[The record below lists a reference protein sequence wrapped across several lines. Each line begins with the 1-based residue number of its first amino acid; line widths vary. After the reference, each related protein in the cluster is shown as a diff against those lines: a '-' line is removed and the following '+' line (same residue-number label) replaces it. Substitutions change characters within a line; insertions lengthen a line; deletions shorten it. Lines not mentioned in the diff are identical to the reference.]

1 MKKFINKIFITALI
15 TLFAVSCGN
24 SPTNPSNGG
33 GGGGANPTPNEFVD
47 KLKSIGI
54 VKAGEQEW
62 DFRTLSQSGNVLT
75 VRPMNNA
82 KSGTLEGLDRYLR
95 IKIDEITEVFKYEIE
110 FLTADSTSSDGSEH
124 NSPAN
129 SEALEAKITFEDKK
143 TGSPITDAEFKDGFI
158 LKVEANA
165 NWIPTPEATEEDY
178 KKSINQL
185 GTINV
190 NGKSGNTFA
199 MDFAGLNVTKDQY
212 QYTTELTIDA
222 NGKTD
227 TIDLLNFIE
236 AIKGQISKSKTE
248 YIEISDVYI
257 SSDNSFSINFNAV
270 SANKVL
276 SYPNNITLKV
286 NFINGNLSF
295 AKRDLSITINSIPEI
310 VTDNRGES
318 KNAEFNISTDAEY
331 VSFQST
337 SIVEKTSTG
346 ITINSAYVSYYK
358 EDGYASIQLQGN
370 DVLNAHNTL
379 QAGETAEFEI
389 TFTARAEGYND
400 KTDVK
405 VTLKI
410 RKGDDLPDITLDE
423 FNAWLNT
430 IEVSGFSK
438 NVSSASITLTASS
451 DISQDTA
458 LNNIKEAL
466 KKLSKDKIIID
477 DNNIS
482 YLSWSTYP
490 TGNKDGIINVYSI
503 EAAEGYAFSDE
514 LYTIL
519 TANGSA
525 HFIITVKAASS
536 WPSNI
541 SIEGAGSSS
550 SNPLTVNL
558 GDGST
563 DVQVPYKIK
572 FINGASDSGYIVI
585 SELKQADS
593 SIADSWNLVGN
604 QFFNSPNYSA
614 VLEIWSYQVQNIIND
629 QNIAKD
635 SSQVYKVTLT
645 VRYSVSTGNN
655 SSSSSAEEDID
666 LYVKLVKDYA
676 VIDSSAMSKI
686 LIEGLSGQPYDG
698 VSDVNMNIN
707 DNVTINLNTNYPYYY
722 GNNFTATVSPSGQ
735 GRITYINN
743 NIRLDNI
750 KNALAK
756 VGLNCSM
763 TSLTFARKQ
772 GDDTTAAAVINNL
785 SKADGYIFS
794 DNGNPFDPSTGITI
808 ELSTSQTWL
817 D

>member
-1 MKKFINKIFITALI
+1 M
-15 TLFAVSCGN
+15 
-24 SPTNPSNGG
+24 
-33 GGGGANPTPNEFVD
+33 
-47 KLKSIGI
+47 

-62 DFRTLSQSGNVLT
+62 NFATISQSGNVLT
-75 VRPMNNA
+75 VKPMNNN
-82 KSGTLEGLDRYLR
+82 KSGYLSGLENYIG
-95 IKIDEITEVFKYEIE
+95 IKVYELFQDFKYALGINSDNS
-110 FLTADSTSSDGSEH
+110 TASDGSNP
-124 NSPAN
+124 NSQAN
-129 SEALEAKITFEDKK
+129 SNPLEIEITFYDKQ
-143 TGSPITDAEFKDGFI
+143 TGNPVTDADFKDGFI
-158 LKVEANA
+158 LKIEANA
-165 NWIPTPEATEEDY
+165 NWAVTPEATEEDY

-190 NGKSGNTFA
+190 TGKSGNTFS
-199 MDFAGLNVTKDQY
+199 MNFAGLNVTKENQY
-212 QYTTELTIDA
+212 SYTANLTIDA

-227 TIDLLNFIE
+227 TIDLLSFVD
-236 AIKGQISKSKTE
+236 AIKGQMSKSKTE
-248 YIEISDVYI
+248 YLEIYNVSI
-257 SSDNSFSINFNAV
+257 SSENSFYINFNQV

-295 AKRDLSITINSIPEI
+295 AKRDLNVTITSTPEI
-310 VTDNRGES
+310 VTDNSGQY
-318 KNAEFNISTDAEY
+318 KDVQFNVSTDAENI
-331 VSFQST
+331 SFQST

-346 ITINSAYVSYYK
+346 IKINNNLYAYYSK
-358 EDGYASIQLQGN
+358 ENGASIQLSG
-370 DVLNAHNTL
+370 DDILNAHKTL
-379 QAGETAEFEI
+379 QAGQTAEFEI
-389 TFTARAEGYND
+389 TFTASATGYND

-405 VTLKI
+405 MTLKI
-410 RKGDDLPDITLDE
+410 KKGDDLPSVTVED

-430 IEVSGFSK
+430 IEVSGFTK
-438 NVSSASITLTASS
+438 QVGSAAITLTASA
-451 DISQDTA
+451 DTTPDTA
-458 LNNIKEAL
+458 LKTIKEAL
-466 KKLSKDKIIID
+466 KKLSKDKIVID
-477 DNNIS
+477 DYSID
-482 YLSWSTYP
+482 YLSWSTFP

-525 HFIITVKAASS
+525 RFTITVKAASS

-558 GDGST
+558 GDGSANT
-563 DVQVPYKIK
+563 QVSYTIK
-572 FINGASDSGYIVI
+572 FDNGASDGGYIVV

-593 SIADSWNLVGN
+593 IPDSWNLVN
-604 QFFNSPNYSA
+604 DTFFSSPNYSSI
-614 VLEIWSYQVQNIIND
+614 LEIQSYAVQNIISNPD
-629 QNIAKD
+629 IAKD

-645 VRYSVSTGNN
+645 VRYNISTGN

-686 LIEGLSGQPYDG
+686 LIEGLSGQTYDE
-698 VSDVNMNIN
+698 VSGVNMNIN
-707 DNVTINLNTNYPYYY
+707 NNVTINMNQASAYYY
-722 GNNFTATVSPSGQ
+722 DNNFNATDYSSSEQ
-735 GRITYINN
+735 GSISYINS
-743 NIRLDNI
+743 NIKIDNI

-763 TSLTFARKQ
+763 TSLTFAKKQ
-772 GDDTTAAAVINNL
+772 GDDYTATVVIDNL

-794 DNGNPFDPSTGITI
+794 DNGTVFDPSTGITI

>member
-1 MKKFINKIFITALI
+1 M
-15 TLFAVSCGN
+15 
-24 SPTNPSNGG
+24 
-33 GGGGANPTPNEFVD
+33 
-47 KLKSIGI
+47 

-75 VRPMNNA
+75 VKPMNNN
-82 KSGTLEGLDRYLR
+82 KSGYLSGLENYIG
-95 IKIDEITEVFKYEIE
+95 IKVDELFQDFKYA
-110 FLTADSTSSDGSEH
+110 LGTNSDNSTASDGSNP
-124 NSPAN
+124 NSQAN
-129 SEALEAKITFEDKK
+129 SSTLEMKITFYDKQ
-143 TGSPITDAEFKDGFI
+143 TGNPVTDADFKDGFI
-158 LKVEANA
+158 LKVEANV
-165 NWIPTPEATEEDY
+165 NWAVTPEATEEDY

-190 NGKSGNTFA
+190 TGKSGNTFS
-199 MDFAGLNVTKDQY
+199 MNFADLNVTKENQY
-212 QYTTELTIDA
+212 SYTADLTIDA

-227 TIDLLNFIE
+227 TIDLLSFVD
-236 AIKGQISKSKTE
+236 AIKSQISKSKTE
-248 YIEISDVYI
+248 YLEISYVSI
-257 SSDNSFSINFNAV
+257 SSENSFSINFNAV

-295 AKRDLSITINSIPEI
+295 AKRDLTITINSTPEI

-358 EDGYASIQLQGN
+358 EDGYASIQLQGD

-389 TFTARAEGYND
+389 TFTARASGYND
-400 KTDVK
+400 KTGVK

-410 RKGDDLPDITLDE
+410 KKGNDLPDITLDE
-423 FNAWLNT
+423 FNTWLNT
-430 IEVSGFSK
+430 IEVSGFTK
-438 NVSSASITLTASS
+438 QVGSAAVTLTASA
-451 DISQDTA
+451 DTTPDTA
-458 LNNIKEAL
+458 LKTIKEAL

-477 DNNIS
+477 DYSIDS
-482 YLSWSTYP
+482 LEWDRTQPYP
-490 TGNKDGIINVYSI
+490 IENKDGIIKVRVSQSDNYVF
-503 EAAEGYAFSDE
+503 GDE
-514 LYTIL
+514 LKQLITDQY
-519 TANGSA
+519 GSTEFA
-525 HFIITVKAASS
+525 ITVKPQSS
-536 WPSNI
+536 WIPDI
-541 SIEGAGSSS
+541 SIEGAGSSA

-558 GDGST
+558 GDGT
-563 DVQVPYKIK
+563 ANTEVPYTIK
-572 FINGASDSGYIVI
+572 FDNGASDGGYIVV
-585 SELKQADS
+585 SELKQAD
-593 SIADSWNLVGN
+593 SIADSWNLVN
-604 QFFNSPNYSA
+604 DTFFSSPNYSSI
-614 VLEIWSYQVQNIIND
+614 LEIQSYAVQNIISNPD
-629 QNIAKD
+629 IAKD

-645 VRYSVSTGNN
+645 VRYNISTGN

-686 LIEGLSGQPYDG
+686 LIEGLSGQTYDEASG
-698 VSDVNMNIN
+698 VNMNIN
-707 DNVTINLNTNYPYYY
+707 NNVTINMNQASAYYY
-722 GNNFTATVSPSGQ
+722 DNNFNVTDYSSSEQ
-735 GRITYINN
+735 GSISYINS
-743 NIRLDNI
+743 NIKINNI

-763 TSLTFARKQ
+763 TSLTFAKKQ
-772 GDDTTAAAVINNL
+772 GDDYTATVVIDNL

-794 DNGNPFDPSTGITI
+794 DNGTVFDPSAGIII
-808 ELSTSQTWL
+808 ELTTSSQTWL

>member
-1 MKKFINKIFITALI
+1 MKKFFKQIFIAALVTI
-15 TLFAVSCGN
+15 IAVSCSK
-24 SPTNPSNGG
+24 SPTNPSGG
-33 GGGGANPTPNEFVD
+33 INTPASPSEFVE
-47 KLKSIGI
+47 KLKSIGM
-54 VKAGEQEW
+54 VKAGDQEW
-62 DFRTLSQSGNVLT
+62 NFATISQSGNVLT
-75 VRPMNNA
+75 VKPMNNN
-82 KSGTLEGLDRYLR
+82 KSGYLSGLENYIG
-95 IKIDEITEVFKYEIE
+95 IKVDELFQDFKYALGINNSDNS
-110 FLTADSTSSDGSEH
+110 TASDGSNP
-124 NSPAN
+124 NSQAN
-129 SEALEAKITFEDKK
+129 SNPLEIEITFYDKQ
-143 TGSPITDAEFKDGFI
+143 TGNPVTDADFKDGFI
-158 LKVEANA
+158 LKIEANA
-165 NWIPTPEATEEDY
+165 NWSVTPEATEEDY

-199 MDFAGLNVTKDQY
+199 MDFADLNVTKENQY
-212 QYTTELTIDA
+212 SYTADLTIDA

-227 TIDLLNFIE
+227 TIDLLSFVD
-236 AIKGQISKSKTE
+236 AINGQISKSKTE
-248 YIEISDVYI
+248 YLEISYVSI
-257 SSDNSFSINFNAV
+257 SSESSFSIYFDQV

-295 AKRDLSITINSIPEI
+295 AKRDLTITINSIPEI
-310 VTDNRGES
+310 VTDNRGEYKS
-318 KNAEFNISTDAEY
+318 ADFNISTDAESI
-331 VSFQST
+331 SFQST

-346 ITINSAYVSYYK
+346 IKINYVYASYYK
-358 EDGYASIQLQGN
+358 EDGAASIQLQGD

-389 TFTARAEGYND
+389 TFTARASGYND

-410 RKGDDLPDITLDE
+410 KKGDDLPSVTVED

-430 IEVSGFSK
+430 IEVSGFTK
-438 NVSSASITLTASS
+438 EVSSASLTLTASE
-451 DISQDTA
+451 DTAPDTA
-458 LNNIKEAL
+458 LKTIKDAL

-477 DNNIS
+477 DYSID
-482 YLSWSTYP
+482 YLSWSTFP

-525 HFIITVKAASS
+525 HFTITVKPQSS

-558 GDGST
+558 GDGSANT
-563 DVQVPYKIK
+563 QVSYTIK
-572 FINGASDSGYIVI
+572 YPENAQQAYNI
-585 SELKQADS
+585 SVSSLKQADS
-593 SIADSWNLVGN
+593 IPDSWGSVDTYLFN
-604 QFFNSPNYSA
+604 QYNNSA
-614 VLEIWSYQVQNIIND
+614 VLEIQSYESQNIINNI
-629 QNIAKD
+629 NIAKD

-645 VRYSVSTGNN
+645 VNYSMNGPSV
-655 SSSSSAEEDID
+655 EEDID
-666 LYVKLVKDYA
+666 LYVKLVKDYS
-676 VIDSSAMSKI
+676 VIDNSAMSKI
-686 LIEGLSGQPYDG
+686 LIEGLSGKTYDG
-698 VSDVNMNIN
+698 VSAVSMNIN
-707 DNVTINLNTNYPYYY
+707 DNVTINMDQSSVYYY
-722 GNNFTATVSPSGQ
+722 GNNFTVNDYSSSEQ
-735 GRITYINN
+735 GSISYINS
-743 NIRLDNI
+743 NIKIDNI

-763 TSLTFARKQ
+763 TSLTFAKKS
-772 GDDTTAAAVINNL
+772 GDDTTATAVINNL

-794 DNGNPFDPSTGITI
+794 DTAFDPSAGITI
-808 ELSTSQTWL
+808 ELTTSSQTWL

>member
-1 MKKFINKIFITALI
+1 MKKFFKQIFIAALVTI
-15 TLFAVSCGN
+15 LAVSCSK
-24 SPTNPSNGG
+24 SPTNPSSGG
-33 GGGGANPTPNEFVD
+33 INTPASPSEFVE
-47 KLKSIGI
+47 KLKSIGM
-54 VKAGEQEW
+54 VKAGDQEW
-62 DFRTLSQSGNVLT
+62 NFATISQSGNVLT
-75 VRPMNNA
+75 VKPMNNN
-82 KSGTLEGLDRYLR
+82 KSGYLSGLENYIG
-95 IKIDEITEVFKYEIE
+95 IKVDELFQDFKYALGINSDNS
-110 FLTADSTSSDGSEH
+110 TASDGSNP
-124 NSPAN
+124 NSQAN
-129 SEALEAKITFEDKK
+129 SNPLEAKITFYDKQ
-143 TGSPITDAEFKDGFI
+143 TGNPVTDADFKDGFI
-158 LKVEANA
+158 LKIEANA
-165 NWIPTPEATEEDY
+165 NWAVTPEATEEDY

-190 NGKSGNTFA
+190 TGKSGNTFS
-199 MDFAGLNVTKDQY
+199 MNFADLNVTKENQY
-212 QYTTELTIDA
+212 SYTADLTIDA

-227 TIDLLNFIE
+227 TIDLLSFVD
-236 AIKGQISKSKTE
+236 AIKSQISKSKTE
-248 YIEISDVYI
+248 YLEISYVSI
-257 SSDNSFSINFNAV
+257 SSESSFSISFNQV
-270 SANKVL
+270 SANKIT
-276 SYPNNITLKV
+276 SGYFTLKV
-286 NFINGNLSF
+286 NFNGNLSF
-295 AKRDLSITINSIPEI
+295 AKRDLSITINSTPEI

-318 KNAEFNISTDAEY
+318 KNAEFNISTDAESI
-331 VSFQST
+331 SFQST

-346 ITINSAYVSYYK
+346 IKINYVYASYYK
-358 EDGYASIQLQGN
+358 EDGAASIQLQGD

-389 TFTARAEGYND
+389 TFTARASGYND

-423 FNAWLNT
+423 FNTWLNT
-430 IEVSGFSK
+430 IEVSGFTK
-438 NVSSASITLTASS
+438 QVGSAAVTLTASA
-451 DISQDTA
+451 DTTPDTA
-458 LNNIKEAL
+458 LKTIKEAL

-477 DNNIS
+477 DYSID
-482 YLSWSTYP
+482 YLSWSTFP

-525 HFIITVKAASS
+525 HFIITVKPASS

-541 SIEGAGSSS
+541 SIEGAGSSA

-558 GDGST
+558 GNGT
-563 DVQVPYKIK
+563 ANTEVPYTIK
-572 FINGASDSGYIVI
+572 FDNGASDGGYIVV
-585 SELKQADS
+585 SELKQAD

-614 VLEIWSYQVQNIIND
+614 VLEIWSYEAYNIINN
-629 QNIAKD
+629 QNIQKD

-645 VRYSVSTGNN
+645 VRYNISTGN

-686 LIEGLSGQPYDG
+686 LIEGLSGQTYDEASG
-698 VSDVNMNIN
+698 VNMNIN
-707 DNVTINLNTNYPYYY
+707 NNVTINMNQASAYYY
-722 GNNFTATVSPSGQ
+722 DNNFNVTDYSSSEQ
-735 GRITYINN
+735 GSISYINS
-743 NIRLDNI
+743 NIKIDNI

-763 TSLTFARKQ
+763 TSLTFTKKS
-772 GDDTTAAAVINNL
+772 GDDTTATAFIDSL
-785 SKADGYIFS
+785 SKLDGYIFS
-794 DNGNPFDPSTGITI
+794 DNGTVFDPSAGITI
-808 ELSTSQTWL
+808 ELTTSQTWL

>member
-1 MKKFINKIFITALI
+1 MKKFFLQFFIAALVTI
-15 TLFAVSCGN
+15 IAVSCSK
-24 SPTNPSNGG
+24 SPTNPSGG
-33 GGGGANPTPNEFVD
+33 INTPASPSEFVE
-47 KLKSIGI
+47 KLKSIGM
-54 VKAGEQEW
+54 VKAGDQEW
-62 DFRTLSQSGNVLT
+62 NFATISQSGNVLT
-75 VRPMNNA
+75 VKPMNNN
-82 KSGTLEGLDRYLR
+82 KSGYLSGLENYIE
-95 IKIDEITEVFKYEIE
+95 IKVDELFQDFKYALGINSDNS
-110 FLTADSTSSDGSEH
+110 TASDGSNP
-124 NSPAN
+124 NSQAN
-129 SEALEAKITFEDKK
+129 SNPLEIEITFYDKQ
-143 TGSPITDAEFKDGFI
+143 TGNPVTDADFKDGFI
-158 LKVEANA
+158 LKIEANA
-165 NWIPTPEATEEDY
+165 NWAVTPEATEEDY

-190 NGKSGNTFA
+190 TGKSGNTFS
-199 MDFAGLNVTKDQY
+199 MNFADLNVTKENQY
-212 QYTTELTIDA
+212 SYTADLTIDA

-227 TIDLLNFIE
+227 TIDLLSFVD
-236 AIKGQISKSKTE
+236 AINGQISKSKTE
-248 YIEISDVYI
+248 YLEISYVSI
-257 SSDNSFSINFNAV
+257 SSESSFSISFNQV
-270 SANKVL
+270 SANKVT
-276 SYPNNITLKV
+276 SGYFTLKV
-286 NFINGNLSF
+286 NFNGNLSF
-295 AKRDLSITINSIPEI
+295 AKRDLTITINSTPEI
-310 VTDNRGES
+310 VTDNRGEYKS
-318 KNAEFNISTDAEY
+318 ADFNISTDAESI
-331 VSFQST
+331 SFQST

-346 ITINSAYVSYYK
+346 IKINYVYASYYK
-358 EDGYASIQLQGN
+358 EDGAASIQLQGD
-370 DVLNAHNTL
+370 DVLKAHNAL

-389 TFTARAEGYND
+389 TFTARASGYND
-400 KTDVK
+400 KTGVK

-423 FNAWLNT
+423 FNTWLNT
-430 IEVSGFSK
+430 IEVSGFTK
-438 NVSSASITLTASS
+438 QVGSAAVTLTASA
-451 DISQDTA
+451 DTTPDTA
-458 LNNIKEAL
+458 LKTIKDAL

-477 DNNIS
+477 DYSID
-482 YLSWSTYP
+482 YLSWSTFP

-525 HFIITVKAASS
+525 HFTITVKAASS

-550 SNPLTVNL
+550 SNPLTINL
-558 GDGST
+558 GDGNAN
-563 DVQVPYKIK
+563 VQAPYTIK
-572 FINGASDSGYIVI
+572 YPENAQQAYSINVSD
-585 SELKQADS
+585 LKQAD

-645 VRYSVSTGNN
+645 VRYNISTGN

-686 LIEGLSGQPYDG
+686 LIEGLSGQTYDEASG
-698 VSDVNMNIN
+698 VNMNIN
-707 DNVTINLNTNYPYYY
+707 NNVTMNMHQSSAYYY
-722 GNNFTATVSPSGQ
+722 DNNFNATDYNASGQ
-735 GRITYINN
+735 GSISYINS
-743 NIRLDNI
+743 NIKINNI

-763 TSLTFARKQ
+763 TSLTFAKKQ
-772 GDDTTAAAVINNL
+772 GDDYTATVVIDNL

-794 DNGNPFDPSTGITI
+794 DNGTVFDPSAGITI
-808 ELSTSQTWL
+808 ELTTSSQTWL

>member
-1 MKKFINKIFITALI
+1 MKKFINKIFIAALI

-33 GGGGANPTPNEFVD
+33 NGGGGANPTPNEFID
-47 KLKSIGI
+47 KLKNIGL

-75 VRPMNNA
+75 VKPMNNN
-82 KSGTLEGLDRYLR
+82 KSGYLSGLENYIG
-95 IKIDEITEVFKYEIE
+95 IKVDELFQDFKYALGINS
-110 FLTADSTSSDGSEH
+110 DSTASDGSNP
-124 NSPAN
+124 NSQAN
-129 SEALEAKITFEDKK
+129 SNPLEIEITFYDKQ
-143 TGSPITDAEFKDGFI
+143 TGNPVTDADFKDGFI
-158 LKVEANA
+158 LKIEANA
-165 NWIPTPEATEEDY
+165 NWAVTPEATEEDY

-190 NGKSGNTFA
+190 TGKSGNTFS
-199 MDFAGLNVTKDQY
+199 MNFADLNVTKENQY
-212 QYTTELTIDA
+212 SYTADLTIDA

-227 TIDLLNFIE
+227 TIDLLSFVD
-236 AIKGQISKSKTE
+236 AINGQISKSKTE
-248 YIEISDVYI
+248 YLEISYVSI
-257 SSDNSFSINFNAV
+257 SSENSFSISFNQV
-270 SANKVL
+270 SANKVT
-276 SYPNNITLKV
+276 SGYFTLKV
-286 NFINGNLSF
+286 NFNGNLSF
-295 AKRDLSITINSIPEI
+295 AKRDLTITINSTPEI
-310 VTDNRGES
+310 VTDNRGEY
-318 KNAEFNISTDAEY
+318 KNAEFNISTDAESI
-331 VSFQST
+331 SFQST

-346 ITINSAYVSYYK
+346 IKINYVYASYYK
-358 EDGYASIQLQGN
+358 EDGAASIQLQGD
-370 DVLNAHNTL
+370 DVLKAHNAL

-389 TFTARAEGYND
+389 TFTARASGYND
-400 KTDVK
+400 KTGVK

-423 FNAWLNT
+423 FNTWLNT
-430 IEVSGFSK
+430 IEVSGFTK
-438 NVSSASITLTASS
+438 QVGSAAVTLTASA
-451 DISQDTA
+451 DTTPDTA
-458 LNNIKEAL
+458 LKTIKEAL

-477 DNNIS
+477 DYNID
-482 YLSWSTYP
+482 YLSWSTFP
-490 TGNKDGIINVYSI
+490 TGNNDGFIGVYI

-525 HFIITVKAASS
+525 RFTITVKAASS

-645 VRYSVSTGNN
+645 VNYSMNGPSV
-655 SSSSSAEEDID
+655 EEDID

-676 VIDSSAMSKI
+676 VIDNSAMSKI
-686 LIEGLSGQPYDG
+686 LIEGLSGQTYDEASG
-698 VSDVNMNIN
+698 VNMNIN
-707 DNVTINLNTNYPYYY
+707 NNVTMNMHQSSAYYY
-722 GNNFTATVSPSGQ
+722 DNNFNATDYNASGQ
-735 GRITYINN
+735 GSITYINS
-743 NIRLDNI
+743 NISIDNI

-763 TSLTFARKQ
+763 TSLTFAKKQ
-772 GDDTTAAAVINNL
+772 GDDYTATVVIDNL

-794 DNGNPFDPSTGITI
+794 DNGTVFDPSAGITI
-808 ELSTSQTWL
+808 ELTTSSQTWL